1 MNPRRLSNYL
11 QDLISDILLVT
22 QATVRA
28 RFWDV
33 LLLVLVALIGMTVW
47 WTVLFLRVP
56 VPPAP
61 PETHPCEQTV
71 EEDMWIEDT
80 TTDTLIGLPDH
91 SRHVRRLDPPVEI
104 TGADK

>member
-1 MNPRRLSNYL
+1 MTRYNDLL
-11 QDLISDILLVT
+11 DLISDILLVA
-22 QATVRA
+22 QATIRA

-47 WTVLFLRVP
+47 WTVLFLRAP

-61 PETHPCEQTV
+61 PETRPCEQTV
-71 EEDMWIEDT
+71 EEGMWIEDT
-80 TTDTLIGLPDH
+80 TTDTLIGLPDV
-91 SRHVRRLDPPVEI
+91 SRRVRAVNPPVEI